1 MFAQEQ
7 YTLSGF
13 IRESDSSE
21 ELIGA
26 NIVCEALS
34 IGATTNAYG
43 FYSMSLP
50 AGTHELRF
58 SFIGYND
65 QIIELTLTEDLRFDV
80 GLETY
85 SEELTEIIL
94 EDDAQQNVRSI
105 EMSVNKL
112 ETKAVKQ
119 LAAVAGEVDIIKSIQ
134 LLPGVTSV
142 SEGANGFN
150 VRGGAVDQNL
160 VLLDEMTLYNAS
172 HLFGFFSVFNAD
184 AIKDMKLYK
193 GGIPAEYGSRVSSV
207 LDVRQKEGILI
218 SWRLQVV

>member
-1 MFAQEQ
+1 MKQFLFFFCLSSLIFAQEQ

-13 IRESDSSE
+13 IRESDGSE

-26 NIVCEALS
+26 NIVCEKLR
-34 IGATTNAYG
+34 IGTTTNVYG
-43 FYSMSLP
+43 FYSISLP
-50 AGTHELRF
+50 EGTHELRF

-65 QIIELTLTEDLRFDV
+65 KIIELTINEDFRFDV
-80 GLETY
+80 GLDTY

-142 SEGANGFN
+142 GEGANGFN
-150 VRGGAVDQNL
+150 VRGGAVDQNFGKWL
-160 VLLDEMTLYNAS
+160 VLGKYIWPNNFIGNRHSEEIDYLKQWIIERL
-172 HLFGFFSVFNAD
+172 
-184 AIKDMKLYK
+184 
-193 GGIPAEYGSRVSSV
+193 
-207 LDVRQKEGILI
+207 
-218 SWRLQVV
+218 SWIDQQIITI